1 VEVKTKD
8 FSVFVLASKEGK
20 YPAAVE
26 ANSSAPFV
34 MGIFMVAGGAILFT
48 KRKQEYIQ

>member
-1 VEVKTKD
+1 MEVKTKK
-8 FSVFVLASKEGK
+8 FSIFVLASKEGK
-20 YPAAVE
+20 YPATGE
-26 ANSSAPFV
+26 TNSSVPFV